1 MIHRY
6 ILLYNCLARC
16 QGGTCELLKL
26 RGTPK
31 AYYYQAYMETCMW
44 PRRKTVMDMVTT

>member
-1 MIHRY
+1 M
-6 ILLYNCLARC
+6 C
-16 QGGTCELLKL
+16 QCDNCELLKL

-31 AYYYQAYMETCMW
+31 AYYYQVYMETYRW